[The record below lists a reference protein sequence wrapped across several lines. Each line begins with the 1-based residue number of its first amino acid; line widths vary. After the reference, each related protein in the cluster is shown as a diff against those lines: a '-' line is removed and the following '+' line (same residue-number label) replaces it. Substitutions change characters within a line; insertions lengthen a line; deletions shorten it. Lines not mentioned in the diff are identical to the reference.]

1 MSLISVFNKTCAN
14 ELSKYGFQKL
24 KGLACFG
31 RIINNEIFQYV
42 MPVNRKSLEK
52 KKKPLQLYQVFLLF
66 IVLLS
71 IKGYLKTMEN
81 ILLILSLWIVC
92 RIMI

>member
-1 MSLISVFNKTCAN
+1 MSLISVFNKACAN

-52 KKKPLQLYQVFLLF
+52 SKKPLQLYQVFLLF

>member
-52 KKKPLQLYQVFLLF
+52 AKNPLQLYQVFLLF